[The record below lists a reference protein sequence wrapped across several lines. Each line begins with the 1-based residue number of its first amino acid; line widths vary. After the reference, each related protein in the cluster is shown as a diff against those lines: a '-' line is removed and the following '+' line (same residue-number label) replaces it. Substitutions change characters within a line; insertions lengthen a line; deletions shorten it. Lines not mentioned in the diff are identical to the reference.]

1 MVLETSKK
9 NVNYFSLEIYGLN
22 AKELNEQFKMAKVI
36 IEKDN

>member
-1 MVLETSKK
+1 MVWRHLK

-36 IEKDN
+36 EKDN